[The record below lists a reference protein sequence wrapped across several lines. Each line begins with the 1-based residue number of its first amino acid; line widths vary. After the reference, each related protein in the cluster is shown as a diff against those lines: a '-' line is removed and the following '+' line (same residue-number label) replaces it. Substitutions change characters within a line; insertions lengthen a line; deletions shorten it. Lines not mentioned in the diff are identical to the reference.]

1 MLELM
6 LRTVL
11 FVPGN
16 RPGMLQKI
24 VTLAADA
31 FILDLED
38 SVPLS
43 EKEAARRMVREAIGR
58 HGAADRG
65 ALCVRVN
72 ALPSGLTNGDLD
84 AVVAPGL
91 EGVWYPKAETV
102 DEVQAVDGL
111 LSHAEALMGLP
122 AGHLDMIVGIESVR
136 GLQNAPQIATASPRL
151 AALAFGGEDFAT
163 DLGIQRT
170 RAGLELDHARAHVA
184 LAARSAGL
192 EVLDSVCIHLED
204 DEQLAA
210 ECQTARQMGYTGKA
224 AIHPR
229 QLETITRVFSPSQ
242 GQVAYA
248 RRVVA
253 AFEAVQAAGSAAIAV
268 DGQMM
273 DIAALERYRRLLS

>member
-1 MLELM
+1 M

-16 RPGMLQKI
+16 RPAMLQR
-24 VTLAADA
+24 VASLAADA

-38 SVPLS
+38 SVPLG
-43 EKEAARRMVREAIGR
+43 EKDAARRMVREAIGR
-58 HGAADRG
+58 HCASDRG

-72 ALPSGLTNGDLD
+72 TLRSGLTNADLD
-84 AVVAPGL
+84 VVVAPGL

-102 DEVQAVDGL
+102 EEVQTVDGL
-111 LSHAEALMGLP
+111 LSHAEAVMGLP
-122 AGHLDMIVGIESVR
+122 AGHLDMIVGIESAR
-136 GLQNAPQIATASPRL
+136 GLLNAPEIASASPRL

-184 LAARSAGL
+184 LAARAAGL
-192 EVLDSVCIHLED
+192 EALDSVCIYLED
-204 DEQLAA
+204 DEQLAV
-210 ECQTARQMGYTGKA
+210 ECQSAKQMGYTGKA

-229 QLETITRVFSPSQ
+229 QLETIARVFSAS
-242 GQVAYA
+242 VEELAHA

-253 AFEAVQAAGSAAIAV
+253 ALEAAQAAGSAVIAL
-268 DGQMM
+268 DGQMV
-273 DIAALERYRRLLS
+273 DLAILERYRRLLA